1 MSEATNT
8 TTITIPDNTATML
21 ENLIDKVSIW
31 KWKWVS
37 PICFIITCI
46 VMWVGVGLFLWK
58 TEKLQDEHI
67 RLIIY
72 GFFMT
77 IFLLFLIPISHKFFT
92 FKLYE
97 EKGKQEA
104 TRQNTAVQLY
114 RATVEQL
121 SLKDMS
127 KEELLKLLDT
137 STWFDECKT
146 QQEKRKISITINI
159 EASNDSN

>member
-8 TTITIPDNTATML
+8 TTITIPDNTVTVL
-21 ENLIDKVSIW
+21 EKLLEKSSTE
-31 KWKWVS
+31 KWSELS
-37 PICFIITCI
+37 PTCFIILCT
-46 VMWVGVGLFLWK
+46 VMLVISGILLYVVG
-58 TEKLQDEHI
+58 KLQDEHI

-72 GFFMT
+72 GLLMT
-77 IFLLFLIPISHKFFT
+77 IFLLFLIPISHKFFA

-104 TRQNTAVQLY
+104 SRQNTAVQLY

-137 STWFDECKT
+137 ST
-146 QQEKRKISITINI
+146 
-159 EASNDSN
+159 

>member
-21 ENLIDKVSIW
+21 EKLLEKSSTEKWSKVSLTCFIVLCIVIWIVIGICIW
-31 KWKWVS
+31 KIQEIKGTH
-37 PICFIITCI
+37 IHLI
-46 VMWVGVGLFLWK
+46 VYAGCLTILF
-58 TEKLQDEHI
+58 
-67 RLIIY
+67 
-72 GFFMT
+72 
-77 IFLLFLIPISHKFFT
+77 LFLIPISHKFFA

-97 EKGKQEA
+97 ENGKQEA

-146 QQEKRKISITINI
+146 QQEKRKISMTINI